1 MFKNTRNV
9 YLHEDRMNE
18 WADMAISHNEF
29 EEGNFWGF
37 RISPFCPFK
46 NHLKLLKCTKRVILC
61 NIKFISV
68 FILIYFFIEIVIH
81 IYLVCNCK
89 FAFVLNVNQ
98 AVNTNKIIFSIET
111 YLSPTGFDAN
121 ELSENEL
128 RCFCF
133 C

>member
-1 MFKNTRNV
+1 
-9 YLHEDRMNE
+9 MNE

-46 NHLKLLKCTKRVILC
+46 NHLKLLKCTKRVIPC

-68 FILIYFFIEIVIH
+68 FILIYFFIEIVIY
-81 IYLVCNCK
+81 IVCNW
-89 FAFVLNVNQ
+89 FVFVLNVNQ
-98 AVNTNKIIFSIET
+98 AVNTNEMIFSIET
-111 YLSPTGFDAN
+111 YLSRTGFDVN

-128 RCFCF
+128 SFC
-133 C
+133 